1 MQRKLIFDHAG
12 QLNPPLGLVAPTFL
26 ECGFYEGE
34 GDDYDKEQA
43 VDKEGSDTEST
54 EAKVTANGGEQN
66 GNTPKVCFHS
76 NNFLEKYL
84 TQVTM
89 VTMEK
94 WWS

>member
-1 MQRKLIFDHAG
+1 M
-12 QLNPPLGLVAPTFL
+12 
-26 ECGFYEGE
+26 
-34 GDDYDKEQA
+34 
-43 VDKEGSDTEST
+43 DKEGSDTEST

-84 TQVTM
+84 TQVAM
-89 VTMEK
+89 VTMVD